1 MGIITLVLSQRIL
14 IEDPTKSIVNCSR
27 ELSIA
32 CTGILIFIRIPF
44 DLHAFPSHGWI
55 RLPPPGQ
62 KAAN

>member
-32 CTGILIFIRIPF
+32 CTGILIFIRIP
-44 DLHAFPSHGWI
+44 LESGSEKLI
-55 RLPPPGQ
+55 RQ
-62 KAAN
+62 VVS